1 MTMLEEID
9 KLLFIFKEWDK
20 TNKMLLMENPDYK
33 EDEISIKVFNKV
45 ATGAA
50 DIALRLNINAYELAD
65 KIINSTPSWSV
76 EELLIHLKHRIN

>member
-20 TNKMLLMENPDYK
+20 TNKMLLMQNPDYK

-45 ATGAA
+45 ATGIS
-50 DIALRLNINAYELAD
+50 DIALRLDINAYELAD